1 LRFPVINGIFNL
13 YCFDFCLRISSYPQ
27 RFLVHFVK
35 MVLATKTFCT
45 GTSPRLCAF
54 SARGALEHRSTRR
67 GGTGRW
73 ENARPRGHGSVS
85 PGACPRCADQ
95 RAPPVAS
102 VLHDVLRPAAV
113 RCLARQARPADPPP
127 AAHQAQACLARA
139 AAAVRG
145 FALQAGAAGP
155 PPAALRVLDPTRKA
169 LAPACPHSAAFS
181 LAARG
186 QSGACCTLLHLLLHR
201 ARPAMQANCS
211 KQKQQQPIPGC
222 FAPRVGAG
230 LGLTLALNGRATL
243 TRCMSRLVWG
253 DVTD

>member
-1 LRFPVINGIFNL
+1 MGKRTPT
-13 YCFDFCLRISSYPQ
+13 R
-27 RFLVHFVK
+27 
-35 MVLATKTFCT
+35 
-45 GTSPRLCAF
+45 PRLGVSRCVPSVCGSACTACCIR
-54 SARGALEHRSTRR
+54 SARRSPSCSCALSRAPGQTRR
-67 GGTGRW
+67 
-73 ENARPRGHGSVS
+73 
-85 PGACPRCADQ
+85 
-95 RAPPVAS
+95 
-102 VLHDVLRPAAV
+102 PA
-113 RCLARQARPADPPP
+113 

-139 AAAVRG
+139 AVAVRG
-145 FALQAGAAGP
+145 FALQAGAARP

-230 LGLTLALNGRATL
+230 LRLTLALNGRATL